1 MNSSTAVE
9 GFRRR
14 PSNVRSLHWLNS
26 FVYPNTLAA
35 LDPQISSID
44 KEEKANPCLEL
55 LLLCY
60 TELREAVL
68 TGKTESRLAKM
79 GFGDEASKVI
89 ASLRCALV
97 EVEAATQANDTN
109 KSLEKLY

>member
-44 KEEKANPCLEL
+44 KEEK
-55 LLLCY
+55 
-60 TELREAVL
+60 LREAVL